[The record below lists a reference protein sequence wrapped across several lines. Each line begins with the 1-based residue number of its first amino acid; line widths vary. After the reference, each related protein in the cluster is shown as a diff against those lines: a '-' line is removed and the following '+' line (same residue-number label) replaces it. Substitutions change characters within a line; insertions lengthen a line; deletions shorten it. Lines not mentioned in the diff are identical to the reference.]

1 MSNELE
7 LQKFC
12 VKNSGRPEKPQT
24 KFWRACLQFQ
34 SFQTFPTFA
43 KNTFHPH
50 LHLHIWSLVALSELS
65 KTCAQ
70 NPYHHCQY
78 YQLWHCFLDPADI
91 FVVSLILAISYLSG
105 SPNHLLLDLTSVE
118 EPGNTLQAVLTISLI
133 LAIWFSS
140 CP

>member
-1 MSNELE
+1 MNCKS
-7 LQKFC
+7 FC
-12 VKNSGRPEKPQT
+12 VKNSGRQEKPQT

-50 LHLHIWSLVALSELS
+50 LHIWRGCLDRIKQYLCS
-65 KTCAQ
+65 

-78 YQLWHCFLDPADI
+78 QLWHRFLDPADI